1 MSFNVPV
8 ILLKNVVIL
17 PNQEIKVELY
27 NLISGKTINDA
38 TTNYK
43 GEILVVT
50 PIDALEEE
58 PSVEDLPN
66 VGVIAKIKNKIDNNG
81 CIQVRLRGIKR
92 VAVNKYFQKENNEIL
107 YSNVMYIDLPSLV
120 KEEENAINK
129 KMVETLKEYINVSKG
144 VSNDILSFISA
155 CNDLNRITD
164 AVASFLPINTTKKL
178 EYMQEINPIKRAKSL
193 IKDMNEE
200 IKIVELDNELENSI
214 DETLQQEQREF
225 YLKEKL
231 KVIKEQLGEKSWK
244 EDEIKNYRS
253 ILDKLKI
260 DENIKKHFLREIE
273 KYEIMNDSAPEV
285 SVMHNYL
292 DWVLHLPWDKSSCEN
307 INFTKIYEELNKSH
321 YGLEEIKARITEYI
335 AIKNINKDIKS
346 PVICLVGPPGTGKTS
361 IAMSIANALNRKFY
375 KISVGG
381 LNDSMEL
388 IGTRRTYLASMPG
401 KIIQGINKCG
411 VNNPVIL
418 IDEVDKMIRDYKGDP
433 ASTLLE
439 ILDPVQNKY
448 FMDNYIEEP
457 FDLSN
462 ILFILTANNIEQIPA
477 PLLDRVEVIE
487 INSYTIFEKI
497 DIAKNYLLPKILKEN
512 MVFEEK
518 IKFSDDLIYFIINK
532 YTKEAGLR
540 DLERV
545 LSSLA
550 RKITINNVKQLSEQK
565 VIKLL
570 GEPKYRDED
579 VFLNTPGQ
587 VNILA
592 YTPLGGILSKIE
604 TVIYKGTEKINIT
617 GNVGKVMNESVNV
630 ALSMIK
636 NKYKYNFHNYDLH
649 IHFLT
654 AGIKKDGPSAGLSIA
669 VAITSL
675 MENKTVSENIAFT
688 GEITLQGNI
697 LKIGGLKEK
706 LIGAF
711 NKNISCCYIPLENKD
726 DLKDMPKEILK
737 KIDIKLVSN
746 FDEVYKD
753 LFK

>member
-1 MSFNVPV
+1 
-8 ILLKNVVIL
+8 
-17 PNQEIKVELY
+17 
-27 NLISGKTINDA
+27 
-38 TTNYK
+38 
-43 GEILVVT
+43 
-50 PIDALEEE
+50 
-58 PSVEDLPN
+58 
-66 VGVIAKIKNKIDNNG
+66 
-81 CIQVRLRGIKR
+81 
-92 VAVNKYFQKENNEIL
+92 
-107 YSNVMYIDLPSLV
+107 
-120 KEEENAINK
+120 
-129 KMVETLKEYINVSKG
+129 
-144 VSNDILSFISA
+144 
-155 CNDLNRITD
+155 
-164 AVASFLPINTTKKL
+164 
-178 EYMQEINPIKRAKSL
+178 
-193 IKDMNEE
+193 
-200 IKIVELDNELENSI
+200 
-214 DETLQQEQREF
+214 
-225 YLKEKL
+225 
-231 KVIKEQLGEKSWK
+231 
-244 EDEIKNYRS
+244 
-253 ILDKLKI
+253 
-260 DENIKKHFLREIE
+260 E

-361 IAMSIANALNRKFY
+361 IAMSISNALNRKFY

-550 RKITINNVKQLSEQK
+550 RKITINNVKQLSERK

-579 VFLNTPGQ
+579 VFLNAPGQ

>member
-253 ILDKLKI
+253 ILDELKI

-579 VFLNTPGQ
+579 VFLNAPGQ

-711 NKNISCCYIPLENKD
+711 NKKISCCYIPLENKD